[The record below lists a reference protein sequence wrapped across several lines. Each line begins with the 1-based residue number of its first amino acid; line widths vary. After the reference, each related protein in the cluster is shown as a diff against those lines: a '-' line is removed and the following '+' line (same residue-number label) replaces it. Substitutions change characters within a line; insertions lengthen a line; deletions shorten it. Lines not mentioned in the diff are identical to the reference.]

1 MQSAQKTAK
10 RSINFIEGQMNNHF
24 LEKLPNKY
32 EILYGFLHS
41 TINGVLLVD
50 ATKET
55 LPILYANDAYM
66 RITEYSKDEII
77 GKSSKILRGKYENS
91 HQIYTIDKKINA
103 AEEIDIEITK
113 NKKRQ
118 TN

>member
-1 MQSAQKTAK
+1 
-10 RSINFIEGQMNNHF
+10 MNNHF

-66 RITEYSKDEII
+66 RITEYSKDAII
-77 GKSSKILRGKYENS
+77 VTGK
-91 HQIYTIDKKINA
+91 QIGRA
-103 AEEIDIEITK
+103 HV
-113 NKKRQ
+113 
-118 TN
+118 